1 MLGKMWTD
9 ARGGVV
15 GVVGVRC
22 DDVEGVW
29 RGEQP
34 EISIGAREGLTLGK
48 DDKARARS
56 RVEIGRSSR

>member
-1 MLGKMWTD
+1 M
-9 ARGGVV
+9 GVV
-15 GVVGVRC
+15 GARC
-22 DDVEGVW
+22 NDVEGVW

-34 EISIGAREGLTLGK
+34 EISIGAREGLTLRK